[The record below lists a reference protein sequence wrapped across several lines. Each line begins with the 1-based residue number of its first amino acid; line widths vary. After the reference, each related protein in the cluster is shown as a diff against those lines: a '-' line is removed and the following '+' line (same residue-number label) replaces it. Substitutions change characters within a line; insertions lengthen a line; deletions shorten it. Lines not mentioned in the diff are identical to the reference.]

1 MNVTFTARHFEASTK
16 LQEYS
21 RDLVT
26 KLEQF
31 YDGIVACDIILHPT
45 PKDEEPQAA
54 EIILKVPDKILTA
67 QESAETYEKAL
78 HDAVENLSRQLK
90 KYKQKRFAK
99 Y

>member
-1 MNVTFTARHFEASTK
+1 MNITFTARHFEASTK
-16 LQEYS
+16 LQDYS

-31 YDGIVACDIILHPT
+31 YDGIVACDIILQPT
-45 PKDEEPQAA
+45 PKDDAPQGA
-54 EIILKVPDKILTA
+54 EIIVKVPDKILTA
-67 QESAETYEKAL
+67 QVASETYEKAV

-99 Y
+99 H